1 MKISSLLI
9 KDPKNK
15 LPSKRVLAFNMFL
28 VALAL
33 FAIVQFSLNQIG
45 HIPRW
50 NQVWTYRTL
59 FAKGFGMTILV
70 SLFSLFLSLTLGT
83 LAALGS
89 HSRIYFFHYLSKF
102 YVELIRGTPLLVQI
116 VFFYYIIGTAFHV
129 ESKLIG
135 GIIIL
140 SLFSGAYVS
149 EMIRAGIES
158 IENSQLE
165 TARALGL
172 NPRQIYRLIVFP
184 QVIRRVLPPL
194 AGQFASIIKDSSLLS
209 YIAVREFTKVTFEVT
224 AINFATFESYFL
236 LAVGYLALTLP
247 ISLWTKKLERRFY
260 YES

>member
-1 MKISSLLI
+1 MKLRTLFI
-9 KDPKNK
+9 KDPKK
-15 LPSKRVLAFNMFL
+15 SSPSIGKILINLLL
-28 VALAL
+28 VAAVLIG
-33 FAIVQFSLNQIG
+33 IVQFSLNQIG

-50 NQVWTYRTL
+50 DQVWTYRNL
-59 FAKGFGMTILV
+59 FAKGFCMTILV
-70 SLFSLFLSLTLGT
+70 SLFSLILSLTLGT
-83 LAALGS
+83 LAAFGN
-89 HSRIYFFHYLSKF
+89 HSKIYFFHYLSKF
-102 YVELIRGTPLLVQI
+102 YIELIRGTPLLVQI
-116 VFFYYIIGTAFHV
+116 VFFYYIIGTAFRV

-172 NPRQIYRLIVFP
+172 NRRQIYRLIIFP

-209 YIAVREFTKVTFEVT
+209 FIAVREFTKVTFEVT

-236 LAVGYLALTLP
+236 LALGYLILTLP
-247 ISLWTKKLERRFY
+247 ISLWTKRLERRFY

>member
-1 MKISSLLI
+1 MKLSSLLI
-9 KDPKNK
+9 KDPKK
-15 LPSKRVLAFNMFL
+15 MAPSGRIRFINIVL
-28 VALAL
+28 VALVL
-33 FAIVQFSLNQIG
+33 IAIVQFSLSRIG

-50 NQVWTYRTL
+50 DQVWAYRVL

-70 SLFSLFLSLTLGT
+70 SLFALLFSLTLGT
-83 LAALGS
+83 LAALGN

-116 VFFYYIIGTAFHV
+116 VFFYYIIGTAFRI

-135 GIIIL
+135 GILIL
-140 SLFSGAYVS
+140 SVFSGAYVS
-149 EMIRAGIES
+149 EIIRAGIES

-172 NPRQIYRLIVFP
+172 NRRQIYRLIIYP

-194 AGQFASIIKDSSLLS
+194 AGQFASIVKDSSLLS

-236 LAVGYLALTLP
+236 LAIGYLALTLP
-247 ISLWTKKLERRFY
+247 ISLWTKQLERRFY

>member
-1 MKISSLLI
+1 MKNNSLFI
-9 KDPKNK
+9 KGPKESTVSIGK
-15 LPSKRVLAFNMFL
+15 LLFNTLL
-28 VALAL
+28 VAAVLT
-33 FAIVQFSLNQIG
+33 AIVQFSLFRIG

-50 NQVWTYRTL
+50 DQVWAYRTL
-59 FAKGFGMTILV
+59 FLKGFGMTILV
-70 SLFSLFLSLTLGT
+70 SIFGLILSLTLGT
-83 LAALGS
+83 LAALGN
-89 HSRIYFFHYLSKF
+89 HSKILFFHYLSKF

-116 VFFYYIIGTAFHV
+116 VFFYYIIGTAFGV

-140 SLFSGAYVS
+140 STFSGAYVS
-149 EMIRAGIES
+149 EIIRAGIES

-172 NPRQIYRLIVFP
+172 NRRQIYRLIIYP

-209 YIAVREFTKVTFEVT
+209 FIAVREFTKVTFEVT

-236 LAVGYLALTLP
+236 LAVGYLLLTFP
-247 ISLWTKKLERRFY
+247 ISLWTKRLERRFY